1 MHYPDFLAPQ
11 VMPYWRRQLASLRAL
26 VPWDGLWID
35 MNEASNFCTG
45 EVWNAGLAFWF
56 YATMFSP

>member
-1 MHYPDFLAPQ
+1 MWPGPVHYPDFLFPPTAQ
-11 VMPYWRRQLASLRAL
+11 YWRRQLAAFRAL

-45 EVWNAGLAFWF
+45 EVRPACGRGR
-56 YATMFSP
+56 